1 MNPNYGGSAAN
12 TYLIQQINGAS
23 PEHLMYMLL
32 EGAQKFLLQ
41 AVAAMRRRD
50 IATRAR
56 MVNRVSSIVE
66 ELAIRLNHEEGGELV
81 ENLTRIYDWWLKEL
95 FEASQ
100 KNQVERLEAIERQVG
115 EMKLAWAELNQ
126 RQLTLNQPA
135 ISSPQGMVG

>member
-1 MNPNYGGSAAN
+1 MNPNYGGTAAN
-12 TYLIQQINGAS
+12 HYLIQQINGAS
-23 PEHLMYMLL
+23 PERLMFMLL

-41 AVAAMRRRD
+41 AIAAVRRRD

-81 ENLTRIYDWWLKEL
+81 GNLTRIYDWWLKEL

-100 KNQVERLEAIERQVG
+100 RNEAERLETIERQIA
-115 EMKLAWAELNQ
+115 EMKTAWAELDQ
-126 RQLTLNQPA
+126 RQSTTQA
-135 ISSPQGMVG
+135 SPLSAQGLVG